1 MFKKCGAGKVALL
14 ATTGQRAPNLLRG
27 APQGI
32 LRGGVV
38 PMHRHDAA
46 CDPVGPSSLMP
57 QGKVNRP
64 AHLQGKN

>member
-14 ATTGQRAPNLLRG
+14 ATPGQRAPNLLRG

-38 PMHRHDAA
+38 PMHQDDAA
-46 CDPVGPSSLMP
+46 P
-57 QGKVNRP
+57 
-64 AHLQGKN
+64 